1 MPLCEKKDTC
11 NQPKYV
17 VLHQKQTTNRDEK
30 QEINKNL
37 RENGVKAVNIKIYSI
52 KNKITSTFFEHQ

>member
-17 VLHQKQTTNRDEK
+17 VRHQKQTTNRDEK
-30 QEINKNL
+30 QEINQNL
-37 RENGVKAVNIKIYSI
+37 RENGVKAVNTKIYSI
-52 KNKITSTFFEHQ
+52 KK